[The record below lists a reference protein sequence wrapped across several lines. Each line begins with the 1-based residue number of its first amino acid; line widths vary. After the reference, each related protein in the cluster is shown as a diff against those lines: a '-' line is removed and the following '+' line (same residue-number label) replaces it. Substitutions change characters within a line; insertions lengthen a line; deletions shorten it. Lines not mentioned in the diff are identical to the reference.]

1 MINMLS
7 LEEKL
12 EDAQQYFGSF
22 EFVNILDEVFDGYI
36 AGSSSKVNALKT
48 LS

>member
-22 EFVNILDEVFDGYI
+22 EFVNILDEGFDRYI